1 MMKAVFTNLT
11 AHYTS
16 NSKLSEQLWNEVE
29 TAYSNQKRHYHNL
42 HHLEHLLNE
51 LFEVKE
57 KIKDWDVLLF
67 SLFYH
72 DLVYNPLRRD
82 NEERSIIIA
91 ENRLATI
98 DVPSGKIDACK
109 KQILATKAHE
119 KTEDGDTDFF
129 IDADLS
135 VLGQDWND
143 YKNYVTA
150 IRKEYSLYA
159 DNLYYP
165 GRKAVVQH
173 FLQMDRIFKTE
184 YFFAKYEAQARQNL
198 QQELENIEQALR
210 QAEDDK

>member
-1 MMKAVFTNLT
+1 MMKTVFTNLT

-16 NSKLSEQLWNEVE
+16 NPKLSEQLWNEVK
-29 TAYSNQKRHYHNL
+29 TAYSNQKRYYHNL

-51 LFEVKE
+51 LSAVKE
-57 KIKDWDVLLF
+57 KIHDWNVLLF

-82 NEERSIIIA
+82 NEERSIIIT

-98 DVPSGKIDACK
+98 DVPSDKIDACK

-119 KTEDGDTDFF
+119 KTEDNDTNFF

-135 VLGQDWND
+135 ILGQDWNG
-143 YKNYVTA
+143 YQNYVA
-150 IRKEYSLYA
+150 DIRKEYSLYA

-173 FLQMDRIFKTE
+173 FLQTDRIFKTD
-184 YFFAKYEAQARQNL
+184 YFFEKYETQARQNL
-198 QQELENIEQALR
+198 QHELQNIEQGTGNI
-210 QAEDDK
+210 E